1 MFWKRAKP
9 FSLVSKLVT
18 CYCASLFL
26 ILAFVTLTI
35 YPSLKVLLKHAEITQ
50 QIMTLFLTK
59 LCLRNLF
66 IGIWVAALG
75 SVFASYL
82 IAKYSLKSLSAF
94 STDMSEMKIDPIDLT
109 LAKDK
114 YPKELDELA
123 EICNEMFVKI
133 NSKFKSI
140 KRFST
145 LLAHELKNPLH
156 CLQNATEVNLSKPL
170 SVDEYQTL
178 LEENLEE
185 YKNISMLIDD
195 LLFIARNEEGL
206 ISLNIENI
214 AAAELISPI
223 VDYYQ
228 YLADEKNISIQLEG
242 DLPLRV
248 DITLFKRV
256 MANLLDNAVK
266 FSFPSSMIYIKSR
279 EENSKAVITIENQ
292 GPSIKQALL
301 PYLFKEFYL
310 SNELNRH
317 EEQRGLGVGLKIV
330 GSIVKA
336 HEGEVFLKCSNNKKT
351 VVTLV
356 LPS

>member
-1 MFWKRAKP
+1 M
-9 FSLVSKLVT
+9 
-18 CYCASLFL
+18 
-26 ILAFVTLTI
+26 
-35 YPSLKVLLKHAEITQ
+35 
-50 QIMTLFLTK
+50 
-59 LCLRNLF
+59 
-66 IGIWVAALG
+66 
-75 SVFASYL
+75 
-82 IAKYSLKSLSAF
+82 
-94 STDMSEMKIDPIDLT
+94 
-109 LAKDK
+109 
-114 YPKELDELA
+114 
-123 EICNEMFVKI
+123 
-133 NSKFKSI
+133 
-140 KRFST
+140 
-145 LLAHELKNPLH
+145 
-156 CLQNATEVNLSKPL
+156 
-170 SVDEYQTL
+170 
-178 LEENLEE
+178 
-185 YKNISMLIDD
+185 
-195 LLFIARNEEGL
+195 
-206 ISLNIENI
+206 
-214 AAAELISPI
+214 
-223 VDYYQ
+223 DYYQ
-228 YLADEKNISIQLEG
+228 YLADEKSISIQLEG